1 MTKNVNAINY
11 TDMVQLSIEELEM
24 VTGGLAVRS
33 GKKPPLAANGPLFC
47 SSDETNTG
55 NQKYFK

>member
-24 VTGGLAVRS
+24 VTGGLARVGRR
-33 GKKPPLAANGPLFC
+33 PPLAADGPIRL

-55 NQKYFK
+55 NQKYFKK

>member
-24 VTGGLAVRS
+24 VTGGLALAGKKGPRS
-33 GKKPPLAANGPLFC
+33 GKAPIYWA
-47 SSDETNTG
+47 SSDDTNTG